1 MRIFVYKFLIIVTGI
16 FILYHSTVAYT
27 VFKFKQKFFILK
39 HSGSVSF
46 KEKIREELSKGLEKE
61 KLFNKDDRVLIKK
74 LYNKISSEL
83 RSSD

>member
-27 VFKFKQKFFILK
+27 VFKFQQKFFILK

-46 KEKIREELSKGLEKE
+46 KEKIREELNKGLKKE
-61 KLFNKDDRVLIKK
+61 KIFNKDDRVLIKK
-74 LYNKISSEL
+74 LYDKISLEL
-83 RSSD
+83 KNSN